1 MKIVDSTMFYNEFDI
16 LELRL
21 RIMYD
26 QVDRFVI
33 VESDYTHSGKY
44 KGFKLEEHKE
54 RYSQWWD
61 KICYIKGNMPQR
73 LTNAWD
79 REHWQ
84 RDLMSQGW
92 DDVDGDDVILV
103 SDLDEIVR
111 PETLQFIRS
120 TDYGYYGLYMPA
132 FYFKF
137 NYLDTKQ
144 DWHYKV
150 WGRAYRGFKTLP
162 QHMRLIGV
170 GETPGKHI
178 KLHHAGWHFGWLG
191 DNDFVKT
198 KLQSFAHTE
207 WDKPEIVNNVDIDR
221 HIAEGRDHVRPE
233 NITWVPVNLDDYFPK
248 EIVDNKDRYSSLILP
263 NSGKSVKDYWTKDI
277 LEKE

>member
-26 QVDRFVI
+26 HVDRFVI
-33 VESDYTHSGKY
+33 TESDYTHSGKY
-44 KGFKLEEHKE
+44 KGFRLEEHKE
-54 RYSQWWD
+54 RYLPWWD
-61 KICYIKGNMPQR
+61 KICYIKGNMPQH

-92 DDVDGDDVILV
+92 EDVSGNDVILV
-103 SDLDEIVR
+103 SDLDEIIR
-111 PETLQFIRS
+111 PDTLQFIRS

-150 WGRAYRGFKTLP
+150 WGRAYRGFKTSP

-191 DNDFVKT
+191 DNNFVKT

-207 WDKPEIVNNVDIDR
+207 WDTPEILNNINIDR
-221 HIAEGRDHVRPE
+221 HITEGRDHVRPE
-233 NITWVPVNLDDYFPK
+233 NVTWVPVSLDDYFPK
-248 EIVDNKDRYSSLILP
+248 EIVDNKEKYSSLILP
-263 NSGKSVKDYWTKDI
+263 DSGKSVRDYWPKQI
-277 LEKE
+277 LETE